1 MRRKTKKPRQP
12 RQTPQ
17 RKGEMLLTQL
27 SELKTLFSELD
38 PQTAAGEEILSFRRR
53 SA

>member
-1 MRRKTKKPRQP
+1 MRRKTKKP